1 MPLLD
6 QADAFQVQPSTLRA
20 PPLPTARTY
29 APLMEEGVPKMEPT
43 AAQKTWFPKA
53 ADTAMANKKWY
64 VIDADGMRLGRMA
77 SEVAKIL
84 IGKHKATYTPGADVG
99 DMVVIV
105 NAEKVAV
112 TGKKFEDKLYRRH
125 TGRPGGMKIESFKEL
140 QARIPERIVEKAIVG
155 MLPKY
160 SHGREL
166 FRHLKVYKGPEHP
179 HEAQTPEPLS
189 LPMGEV
195 VPQQMVQ
202 GMRMRPKQKAKEA
215 ARAAAAQMRMTP
227 EPVMKIMCDLT
238 GKKSNNANRV
248 SFSNKHWAYL
258 QKPNLQ
264 TKKLYSPALQKY
276 VRMKIATSTLRT
288 IRKNG
293 LDETAK
299 KYGVDRSKFAIGNV
313 VQAEDAPAPE
323 VAVEGEGERS
333 GEVTMLMENADL
345 LTEEEIA
352 SLPDEDEI
360 AVAELL
366 DEEEE
371 DDDESPVPVS
381 RAGTVTMKHK
391 DFFKRVANAEKGRLR
406 LCVFRSN
413 NHIYGQIIDDSK
425 DQVLAAAST
434 REKDLKEK
442 GGQNCAAATLVGQ
455 RLAERAKSKGI
466 EKVFFDRNGKV
477 YHGRIAALADGA
489 REGGLNFR

>member
-1 MPLLD
+1 
-6 QADAFQVQPSTLRA
+6 
-20 PPLPTARTY
+20 
-29 APLMEEGVPKMEPT
+29 
-43 AAQKTWFPKA
+43 
-53 ADTAMANKKWY
+53 
-64 VIDADGMRLGRMA
+64 
-77 SEVAKIL
+77 
-84 IGKHKATYTPGADVG
+84 
-99 DMVVIV
+99 
-105 NAEKVAV
+105 V

-125 TGRPGGMKIESFKEL
+125 SGRPGGMKIESFKEL

-155 MLPKY
+155 MLPKN

-189 LPMGEV
+189 FPNIKEV
-195 VPQQMVQ
+195 VPQQMVRGQ
-202 GMRMRPKQKAKEA
+202 NQRPKDKAKAA

-227 EPVMKIMCDLT
+227 EPVMKVICDLT

-276 VRMKIATSTLRT
+276 VKVKIATSTLRT

-299 KYGVDRSKFAIGNV
+299 KYGVDLSKFAIGNV

-323 VAVEGEGERS
+323 VAVEGEGQRS
-333 GEVTMLMENADL
+333 GEVTMLLENADL

-371 DDDESPVPVS
+371 DDDESPAPVS
-381 RAGTVTMKHK
+381 RAGTVTMKHR
-391 DFFKRVANAEKGRLR
+391 DFFKRVASAENGRLR

-425 DQVLAAAST
+425 EQVVAAAST
-434 REKDLKEK
+434 LEKDLKEK

-466 EKVFFDRNGKV
+466 EKVFFDRNGRQ

-489 REGGLNFR
+489 REGGLNF